1 MGFWETFAVGVGGIV
16 VGALMSG
23 AVQLGVEA
31 LAGKK
36 RRRVASRMIQGD
48 IYVAEAVF
56 EWLLEKKCW
65 PSFDVDPALRTW
77 AEHRATFAESVT
89 IADWADVDAFYNNLT
104 RTAAMS
110 RPGAPITDGDI
121 VVAEAQIRYAA
132 GAGKVVTKYVAKSEK
147 EQQEVVDRFAE
158 DAGAHPEP

>member
-31 LAGKK
+31 LAEKK

-56 EWLLEKKCW
+56 ELMLDKKRW
-65 PSFDVDPALRTW
+65 PPFDFDPALRTW

-89 IADWADVDAFYNNLT
+89 IADWADVDAFYSNLT
-104 RTAAMS
+104 RTAAMA
-110 RPGAPITDGDI
+110 RPGESVTNGDL
-121 VVAEAQIRYAA
+121 VLARAQIKYAK
-132 GAGKVVTKYVAKSEK
+132 GAGEVATKYVAKSEK
-147 EQQEVVDRFAE
+147 EQQEVIDRFAA
-158 DAGAHPEP
+158 DQGP